1 VETSLSDPDVR
12 VGVFFTHLCP
22 QEFSSCRQSPTCEV
36 IRMLF
41 ILLDVALVGFTT
53 NLSWVVSVMLVIW
66 RSYALCPASFL
77 LNCSS
82 WKNIVKTFVSCSI
95 INCFHLYKKI
105 QPQASDLYSGGLPKL
120 SFLNEH
126 VFLIAILSSMPSS
139 PRLHSAETNFWDQWG
154 SLAFSTPRD
163 AACLSQGKEMQFNIH
178 YKKQMWLGYL
188 ITLN

>member
-1 VETSLSDPDVR
+1 
-12 VGVFFTHLCP
+12 
-22 QEFSSCRQSPTCEV
+22 
-36 IRMLF
+36 MLF

-53 NLSWVVSVMLVIW
+53 NLSWVVSVMLVI

-82 WKNIVKTFVSCSI
+82 WKNNVKTFVSCSVI
-95 INCFHLYKKI
+95 HCFHLYKII

-120 SFLNEH
+120 SVLNEH
-126 VFLIAILSSMPSS
+126 VLQITILWSMLSS
-139 PRLHSAETNFWDQWG
+139 PRLHSTETNFWNQWG
-154 SLAFSTPRD
+154 NLAFSTLRD
-163 AACLSQGKEMQFNIH
+163 AACLSQGKKLQFNIH